1 MTINLGRLCHGGAF
15 ILADT
20 HSYQSDGNARKDGKI
35 LRHDGKR
42 ISFAIT
48 DASADANAAKAL
60 LSTIGRRFAYEAKKW
75 SDIEKIA
82 MREMTSWYKA
92 YKEAPTTYFT
102 GAIMLKG
109 RKPSIRLC
117 TFEPPKRVTI
127 HEDGYASNG
136 VGATIA
142 DLIHDL
148 VCEPVHYS
156 NPQMALRE
164 ALYLL
169 YRVDKA
175 NVYCRGI
182 DGYFLDLKRQAIF
195 HINHEDIKEAF
206 KFGFQLDIVLSTA
219 TFVML
224 GTEGEWFANNVSS
237 VGDAIK
243 MCDKLRKLVFHDVAG
258 NELGS

>member
-35 LRHDGKR
+35 LHHDGED

-48 DASADANAAKAL
+48 DASSDANAAKAL

-75 SDIEKIA
+75 SAIEKIA
-82 MREMTSWYKA
+82 TREMTSWYKA
-92 YKEAPTTYFT
+92 YKEAPATYFT
-102 GAIMLKG
+102 GAIMFKG

-117 TFEPPKRVTI
+117 TFEPPKRVTV
-127 HEDGYASNG
+127 HEGGYASNG
-136 VGATIA
+136 VGGSIA

-148 VCEPVHYS
+148 VCEPIHY
-156 NPQMALRE
+156 NHPQLALRE
-164 ALYLL
+164 AFYLL

-182 DGYFLDLKRQAIF
+182 DGYFLDLKRQTIL
-195 HINHEDIKEAF
+195 HINREDIKEAF
-206 KFGFQLDIVLSTA
+206 KFGFQLDTVLSTA
-219 TFVML
+219 TLVML
-224 GTEGEWFANNVSS
+224 GAEGKWFANNVSS
-237 VGDAIK
+237 VGAAIEK
-243 MCDKLRKLVFHDVAG
+243 CDKLRKLVFRDVAG
-258 NELGS
+258 NELGT